1 MDGEKELVVKILV
14 SDYSGH
20 PFQVQLAR
28 QLSAMGHEVAHVYF
42 AGFQTPKGDLQPR
55 QDDPSGFSIH
65 PVTLEERFDK
75 QSFLKRRTQ
84 EINVGK
90 RIGRI
95 IEEYNPD
102 VVLSSNAPL
111 DAQRSIL
118 RASRRT
124 GARFAFWLQD
134 IYSEAIK
141 GILQKKF
148 GFVGRQIGLYYQRME
163 VRLLRRS
170 NLIVAISDDFTK
182 FLRDH
187 RISERVVVVE
197 NWVPLSAFL
206 PPENSAGRPG
216 GAFRFVYAGTLGYKH
231 DLQMLL
237 MLAKETDAEVRVYSE
252 GPGADHLRQQ
262 AALLPTGK
270 LVVSDWVPFED
281 LGRTLASA
289 DALVA
294 FIDAAASRYSVP
306 SKVLSYLCA
315 ARPVLLSMS
324 PDNQA
329 ARIVLR
335 EKAGLVTAPGQYDEF
350 VEKARWLM
358 ANPEVCAQMGANGR
372 AYAERTF
379 QIERIAEKFES
390 AFLQDR
396 DYDATTK
403 SALSAGRP
411 IQTREVKVG
420 T

>member
-1 MDGEKELVVKILV
+1 
-14 SDYSGH
+14 
-20 PFQVQLAR
+20 
-28 QLSAMGHEVAHVYF
+28 
-42 AGFQTPKGDLQPR
+42 
-55 QDDPSGFSIH
+55 
-65 PVTLEERFDK
+65 
-75 QSFLKRRTQ
+75 
-84 EINVGK
+84 
-90 RIGRI
+90 
-95 IEEYNPD
+95 
-102 VVLSSNAPL
+102 
-111 DAQRSIL
+111 
-118 RASRRT
+118 
-124 GARFAFWLQD
+124 
-134 IYSEAIK
+134 
-141 GILQKKF
+141 
-148 GFVGRQIGLYYQRME
+148 
-163 VRLLRRS
+163 
-170 NLIVAISDDFTK
+170 
-182 FLRDH
+182 
-187 RISERVVVVE
+187 
-197 NWVPLSAFL
+197 
-206 PPENSAGRPG
+206 
-216 GAFRFVYAGTLGYKH
+216 
-231 DLQMLL
+231 MLL
-237 MLAKETDAEVRVYSE
+237 LLAKETDAEVRVYSE

-262 AALLPTGK
+262 AALLPSGK

-358 ANPEVCAQMGANGR
+358 ANPEVCAEMGANGR

-396 DYDATTK
+396 DYDSTTK
-403 SALSAGRP
+403 SALAAGRP
-411 IQTREVKVG
+411 IQTREVKVV